1 MNSSDSEKRFPLID
15 SKLQDQCHMYHRY
28 SKWQLY
34 ISFLLVHVRLS
45 FYFGLSTDALVSFSP
60 ILQSKGC
67 VEVSFQKH
75 IDLNRSFLL
84 CHEFLIQK

>member
-1 MNSSDSEKRFPLID
+1 
-15 SKLQDQCHMYHRY
+15 MYHRY
-28 SKWQLY
+28 SKWQFY

-60 ILQSKGC
+60 ILTKYITGC
-67 VEVSFQKH
+67 VEASFQKH
-75 IDLNRSFLL
+75 IDLNRNFLL